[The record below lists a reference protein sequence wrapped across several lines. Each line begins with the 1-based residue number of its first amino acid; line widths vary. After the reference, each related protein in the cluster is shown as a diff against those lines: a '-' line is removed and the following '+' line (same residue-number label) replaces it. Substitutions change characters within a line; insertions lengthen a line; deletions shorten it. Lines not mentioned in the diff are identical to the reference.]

1 MNTPSGSGGSI
12 LVHYFIKPD
21 TMKLQD
27 MFPYDRSQFEY
38 DNKFSPIGS
47 DTFLINSN
55 CVWIRKSILV
65 VGNTYFL
72 FTFDEEKNTTG
83 TAVDIVDCFYHHDM
97 FYLLVED
104 VFTNEVRLLNH
115 TLDNGLT
122 MCSWR
127 LVDGYTIDKMIEGK
141 YFI

>member
-1 MNTPSGSGGSI
+1 
-12 LVHYFIKPD
+12 
-21 TMKLQD
+21 MKLQD
-27 MFPYDRSQFEY
+27 MFPNDRSQFEY

-47 DTFLINSN
+47 DTFFIDSN
-55 CVWIRKSILV
+55 CVWIRKNILV
-65 VGNTYFL
+65 IGNTYFF

-83 TAVDIVDCFYHHDM
+83 TAVDIIDCFYHHDM

-127 LVDGYTIDKMIEGK
+127 LVDGYTIDKMIEEK